1 MNSPVAT
8 VATEIPN
15 APKPFRRLAQLLW
28 EDKKDLGLLLV
39 YALLNGVLT
48 LILPVAS
55 QALINIIA
63 SGVFLQPLIVLSI
76 LVFAGLL
83 FAGLIRIIEMNLLEI
98 LQQRLFVNI
107 SLFLGGH
114 LPTIDTSQWVLSYPP
129 ELVNRF
135 FDVMTI
141 QKSIAKSIITFP
153 AAIIQIIIS
162 LFFMG
167 FYSSYFLMFNIFIL
181 VAFAFFVIL
190 GKNAVE
196 TSLMESKYKYKM
208 AHMLQDIA
216 RCHIAFKVNM
226 GVNYSLNKVDD
237 LCQHY
242 VQARRKHFDVVIRQA
257 TWSYVM
263 NAVATAGLLTMGG
276 WLVMQQEI
284 SLGQLVAAELMMLLM
299 IAAANKIVTNI
310 ESWYDLLTGLDKLGF
325 LTDLLAEDYKGVDY
339 IRQKNGVEL
348 VLYNVAFKY
357 PQQQRPVF
365 QDLSMRFSKGT
376 HTAIVGP
383 NGCGKTTLTE
393 LLFGILK
400 PDAGRI
406 QVNQQ
411 QLSDMNIESFR
422 ACTSLVESP
431 NSIFFGTIRDNIL
444 MGRSTITEA
453 DLQMALEVSGLDAIV
468 EALPNGLDMML
479 ESEGLNI
486 SAGKRQML
494 MLARAIAPRPELLV
508 LDEAFHHIDAPTR
521 RRILDRITS
530 KEFSWTLI
538 VITHD
543 PEVLSRCA
551 YTYVLFDG
559 EIVTKGKP
567 KDLAKQNDMVF
578 QSLFPNFIMGD
589 SDR

>member
-422 ACTSLVESP
+422 VCTSLVESP

>member
-1 MNSPVAT
+1 LNSPVAIIST
-8 VATEIPN
+8 LPN
-15 APKPFRRLAQLLW
+15 APKPFRRLTQLLW

-63 SGVFLQPLIVLSI
+63 SGVFLQPLIVLSL

-153 AAIIQIIIS
+153 AALIQIVIS

-181 VAFAFFVIL
+181 VAFALFVFF

-196 TSLMESKYKYKM
+196 TNLVESKYKYKM

-226 GVNYSLNKVDD
+226 GLNYSLNKVDD

-242 VQARRKHFDVVIRQA
+242 VEARRKHFDIVIRQA

-263 NAVATAGLLTMGG
+263 NAVGTAGLLTMGG

-325 LTDLLAEDYKGVDY
+325 LTDLPSENYKGVDY

-348 VLYNVAFKY
+348 VLYNLAFKY

-376 HTAIVGP
+376 HTAIIGP

-400 PDAGRI
+400 PDSGRI

-411 QLSDMNIESFR
+411 QLSDINIESFR
-422 ACTSLVESP
+422 ACASLVESP
-431 NSIFFGTIRDNIL
+431 NSIFFGSIRDNIV
-444 MGRSTITEA
+444 MGRKSVTEEN
-453 DLQMALEVSGLDAIV
+453 LKMALEVSGLDAV
-468 EALPNGLDMML
+468 VKTLPNGLNMIL

-494 MLARAIAPRPELLV
+494 MLARAIASRPELLV

-521 RRILDRITS
+521 RAILDRITS

-567 KDLAKQNDMVF
+567 NDLAKQNDMVF
-578 QSLFPNFIMGD
+578 QSLFPNFVIGD
-589 SDR
+589 SNQ

>member
-83 FAGLIRIIEMNLLEI
+83 FAGLIRIIEINLLEI

-107 SLFLGGH
+107 SLFLVGH

-325 LTDLLAEDYKGVDY
+325 LTDLPAEDYKGVDY
-339 IRQKNGVEL
+339 IRQKHGVEL
-348 VLYNVAFKY
+348 VLYNVSFKY

-393 LLFGILK
+393 LIFGILK

-422 ACTSLVESP
+422 ACASLVESP

-453 DLQMALEVSGLDAIV
+453 DLQMALEVSGLNVVI
-468 EALPNGLDMML
+468 ETLPNGLDMML

-521 RRILDRITS
+521 RGILDRITS
-530 KEFSWTLI
+530 QEFSWTLI

-551 YTYVLFDG
+551 YTYVLFEG

-589 SDR
+589 SDS